1 MSSLVLGEILGFF
14 FDTLTADAKYP
25 VQDCK
30 NFQLPIQGQLSQ
42 KQKKFSAFFFFFFF
56 FFHFWNLL
64 EILNILKEEMIVIA
78 NVFPKIIRV
87 KNLVRTLS
95 KEKRFTTGFGS
106 QHVKGS
112 QMLAK
117 SP

>member
-42 KQKKFSAFFFFFFF
+42 KQKKFSAFFFFFF